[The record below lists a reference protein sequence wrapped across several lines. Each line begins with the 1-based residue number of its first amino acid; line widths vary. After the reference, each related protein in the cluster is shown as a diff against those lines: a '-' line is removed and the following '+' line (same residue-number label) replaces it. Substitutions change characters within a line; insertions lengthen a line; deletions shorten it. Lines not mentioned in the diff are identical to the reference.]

1 MIDNLSSTL
10 DKHMPMSGRNG
21 QHANSN
27 RAEQEANWLC
37 GCEAQHLT
45 GSEQKDKACVFMHAF
60 ACMQLCAMVCRT
72 NLLGPSNLH
81 L

>member
-21 QHANSN
+21 QHAHSN
-27 RAEQEANWLC
+27 RAEQEADWLC

-45 GSEQKDKACVFMHAF
+45 GSGQKDKACVCACICVHA
-60 ACMQLCAMVCRT
+60 AVCHGVQNKSAR
-72 NLLGPSNLH
+72 SQ
-81 L
+81 